1 MRGRGWA
8 ATALAGAVLLAAGC
22 TEEDRTGPGR
32 ENVPPGFRRSS
43 SVLDATGTCLAP
55 PSGMTGWWPGDGNTD
70 DIVGGRNAVLHDNA
84 TTGAG
89 FVGQAFVLDGAGDFV
104 DVPHDP
110 ALNVGTGDFTV
121 DLWVLFNTTEG
132 EQILVEKWIQRFDTS
147 PEASEGW
154 LFTKLDGNVL
164 AFGGG
169 DGLALEGGA
178 LSDVL
183 SIPTGTWIHFAASRQ
198 GDFFKIYMNGAQV
211 AQGPSSHLNLNSESS
226 LKFGHRGNPDDTPGS
241 EDTREFFLNGRIDE
255 VELFVG
261 RALTDAEIA
270 GIFAAG
276 SAGKCKE
283 NAVKEVEVD
292 IKPGNAQNPVNPKSQ
307 GELRVAILTTPD
319 FNAADVDPAT
329 ITLGDEVG
337 SDTPVRVKPNGTL
350 QTALRDVDGDRD
362 LDRVL
367 FFSTRALAANGDLTR
382 LTTELLLRGQT
393 TAGTSIRGVD
403 AVRVVP

>member
-1 MRGRGWA
+1 MRVRGWA

-32 ENVPPGFRRSS
+32 ENVSPGFRRSS

-70 DIVGGRNAVLHDNA
+70 DIVGGRNAVLRDNA

-104 DVPHDP
+104 DVPHDT

-132 EQILVEKWIQRFDTS
+132 EQILVEKWIQRFDPS
-147 PEASEGW
+147 PDASEGW

-198 GDFFKIYMNGAQV
+198 GDF
-211 AQGPSSHLNLNSESS
+211 
-226 LKFGHRGNPDDTPGS
+226 LK
-241 EDTREFFLNGRIDE
+241 
-255 VELFVG
+255 
-261 RALTDAEIA
+261 
-270 GIFAAG
+270 
-276 SAGKCKE
+276 
-283 NAVKEVEVD
+283 
-292 IKPGNAQNPVNPKSQ
+292 
-307 GELRVAILTTPD
+307 
-319 FNAADVDPAT
+319 
-329 ITLGDEVG
+329 
-337 SDTPVRVKPNGTL
+337 
-350 QTALRDVDGDRD
+350 
-362 LDRVL
+362 
-367 FFSTRALAANGDLTR
+367 
-382 LTTELLLRGQT
+382 
-393 TAGTSIRGVD
+393 SI
-403 AVRVVP
+403 